1 MTLPPPRPRPRRHSP
16 AERPARRR
24 PRWLVPLVVVLA
36 LVLVA
41 AVALVA
47 SLVLGPDRQRRANIA
62 AVSTAFDECDLG
74 GSGATVDRENGSVSF
89 GAVGSSFGPSWGHV
103 ECLTDALGM
112 PEDTSR
118 SCRSPGRAS
127 TRRSTGGTPTWCC
140 GCGADRDPR
149 LRLPRLVGAGVRA
162 LT

>member
-1 MTLPPPRPRPRRHSP
+1 MTLPPAPFTTPGGTVP

-112 PEDTSR
+112 PEGYLTELQEPGESVDTEEYR
-118 SCRSPGRAS
+118 WD
-127 TRRSTGGTPTWCC
+127 TYMVL
-140 GCGADRDPR
+140 R
-149 LRLPRLVGAGVRA
+149 LRSGTETRVSVYHDWWAPAYER
-162 LT
+162 